1 MFDIKTSCRCWIFLI
16 NKEKQSNNVVHLD
29 HYNRTSVEVIDTL
42 RGMMTDDEYRGFL
55 IGNVVKY
62 ISRYSLKNGIEDI
75 EKAKYYLNLLE
86 KDLKGVETDEW

>member
-1 MFDIKTSCRCWIFLI
+1 MES
-16 NKEKQSNNVVHLD
+16 ESNSVVHPS

-75 EKAKYYLNLLE
+75 KKAKYYLNLLE
-86 KDLKGVETDEW
+86 KDLEESNNG

>member
-1 MFDIKTSCRCWIFLI
+1 MES
-16 NKEKQSNNVVHLD
+16 ESNNVVHPS

-42 RGMMTDDEYRGFL
+42 RGMLTDDEYRGFL

-75 EKAKYYLNLLE
+75 KKAKYYLNLLE
-86 KDLKGVETDEW
+86 KDLEESNNG

>member
-1 MFDIKTSCRCWIFLI
+1 ME
-16 NKEKQSNNVVHLD
+16 NESNNVVHPS

-75 EKAKYYLNLLE
+75 KKAKYYLSLLE
-86 KDLKGVETDEW
+86 KDLEESNNG

>member
-1 MFDIKTSCRCWIFLI
+1 MESEL
-16 NKEKQSNNVVHLD
+16 SNVVHPS

-75 EKAKYYLNLLE
+75 KKAKYYLNLLE
-86 KDLKGVETDEW
+86 KDLEESNNG

>member
-1 MFDIKTSCRCWIFLI
+1 MES
-16 NKEKQSNNVVHLD
+16 ESNNVVPN

-75 EKAKYYLNLLE
+75 KKAKYYLNLLE
-86 KDLKGVETDEW
+86 KDLEESNNG

>member
-1 MFDIKTSCRCWIFLI
+1 MER
-16 NKEKQSNNVVHLD
+16 ESNNVVHPS

-75 EKAKYYLNLLE
+75 KKAKYYLNLLE
-86 KDLKGVETDEW
+86 KDLEESNNG

>member
-1 MFDIKTSCRCWIFLI
+1 MDVDTVQYTRC
-16 NKEKQSNNVVHLD
+16 KMEKQSNNVVHPN

-75 EKAKYYLNLLE
+75 RKAKYYLELLE
-86 KDLKGVETDEW
+86 KDLEKYQK

>member
-1 MFDIKTSCRCWIFLI
+1 M
-16 NKEKQSNNVVHLD
+16 EGESNNVVHPG

-55 IGNVVKY
+55 IGNIVKY

-75 EKAKYYLNLLE
+75 KKAKYYLSLLE
-86 KDLKGVETDEW
+86 KDLEESNNG

>member
-1 MFDIKTSCRCWIFLI
+1 ME
-16 NKEKQSNNVVHLD
+16 NESNNVVHPS

-75 EKAKYYLNLLE
+75 KKAKYYLGLLE
-86 KDLKGVETDEW
+86 KDLEESNNG